1 MGSKSVTT
9 IKTVRVPK
17 TLRPGQMVFR
27 PALVWQTML
36 DNHAGHAFL
45 DRLDVNYGI
54 NNSCGLF
61 L

>member
-36 DNHAGHAFL
+36 DNHAG
-45 DRLDVNYGI
+45 DRGQAGAYGCECWPQEGGI
-54 NNSCGLF
+54 S
-61 L
+61 

>member
-17 TLRPGQMVFR
+17 TVRPGQMIFR

-36 DNHAGHAFL
+36 DDHAGDKAHAGAY
-45 DRLDVNYGI
+45 RLECWPQEGGV
-54 NNSCGLF
+54 S
-61 L
+61 